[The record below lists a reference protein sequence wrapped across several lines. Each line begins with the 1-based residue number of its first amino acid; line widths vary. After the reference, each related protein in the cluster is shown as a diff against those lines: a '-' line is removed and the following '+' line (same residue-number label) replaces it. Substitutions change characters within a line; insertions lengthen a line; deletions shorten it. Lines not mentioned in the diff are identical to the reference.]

1 MDYPG
6 EPDVI
11 SRVLTSE
18 RGKEKS
24 QNRKAGLA
32 TAAFKGAR
40 GAYRPQADQGRQW
53 CIHCLALPEGE
64 QPLTP

>member
-11 SRVLTSE
+11 SRMLTSE

-32 TAAFKGAR
+32 IAAFKGAR
-40 GAYRPQADQGRQW
+40 GAYRPRNVG
-53 CIHCLALPEGE
+53 CL
-64 QPLTP
+64 QKLTKAGSGVSIA